1 MAETPDAPRT
11 VEPALE
17 LRKVTKRFGSITAN
31 LDVDL
36 TVAPGEI
43 RGLVGE
49 NGAGK
54 STLMAIASGLYRP
67 DSGGV
72 VVNGTECDFHGR
84 DEAIA
89 LGINMVHQHFMLV
102 PNCTVAQNVVLG
114 RKAGSPW
121 LHMRESEREVNALAE
136 RYGLDV
142 DARAKVEHLT
152 PTERQRAE
160 ILVALWRGRTCL
172 ILDEPTSVLGPLD
185 IEQLFATMRRV
196 AGEGCAVIFTSHKL
210 REVIEICDRITVM
223 RHGEIMET
231 VATSDAD
238 VHALATLMVGKE
250 VTSRAD
256 AASLIG
262 ETEAEPAEAQHERPR
277 QAAGEAVLRLHLN
290 TQPASGEA
298 ALGELAVA
306 AGEIVGVAGVEG
318 NGQLSLAETIA
329 GLQRPAHMA
338 VELCGRNISS
348 LGPAE
353 RVSLGMSYVPEEPT
367 SRAMVPAFP
376 ISWNIGLRTFREAG
390 GRRRRWSIDTHA
402 LRSRAER
409 AIEAF
414 DIRGA
419 TPDRRTAALSGG
431 NQQKVV
437 LARELDG
444 DPRVLVIVSPTVG
457 LDVGSA
463 SAVHDALRAHRD
475 NGVAIVLIST
485 DLDEIEVLSDR
496 IAVLYR
502 GEIVD
507 VVTAA
512 DTDRRTIGL
521 MMTGLN
527 DSRPDAGPAARADR
541 A

>member
-1 MAETPDAPRT
+1 VAETPDAPRN
-11 VEPALE
+11 VDRALE

-36 TVAPGEI
+36 SVGPGEI

-67 DSGGV
+67 DAGSV
-72 VVNGTECDFHGR
+72 IVNGTECDFHGR

-102 PNCTVAQNVVLG
+102 SNCTVAQNVVLG

-121 LHMRESEREVNALAE
+121 LHMREREREVNALAE

-142 DARAKVEHLT
+142 DARARVEHLT

-160 ILVALWRGRTCL
+160 ILVALWRGGTCL

-231 VATSDAD
+231 VATSEAD

-256 AASLIG
+256 AAPLIG
-262 ETEAEPAEAQHERPR
+262 ETEAEPAEAERDRPR
-277 QAAGEAVLRLHLN
+277 PAAGDAVLRLHPRS
-290 TQPASGEA
+290 QPASGEA

-318 NGQLSLAETIA
+318 NGQLSLAETMA
-329 GLQRPAHMA
+329 GLQRPAHIA
-338 VELCGRNISS
+338 VELAGRDISA

-353 RVSLGMSYVPEEPT
+353 RASLGMSYVPEEPT
-367 SRAMVPAFP
+367 SRAIVPAFP

-390 GRRRRWSIDTHA
+390 GRRSHWSIDTQA

-444 DPRVLVIVSPTVG
+444 DPQALIIVSPTVG

-463 SAVHDALRAHRD
+463 SAIHDALRAHRD
-475 NGVAIVLIST
+475 SGVAIVLIST

-502 GEIVD
+502 GKIVD

-512 DTDRRTIGL
+512 KTDRRTIGL
-521 MMTGLN
+521 MMTGLT
-527 DSRPDAGPAARADR
+527 DSRHDADPATGADL